1 MKLKYLI
8 IWLAALAAIAC
19 GLLLYESHF
28 LWKVQ
33 ELNLFL
39 QTSLFFKEQMV
50 APAGMLTYFGTWF
63 TQFFHHPWMG
73 VVMLCAWWLLLMWLL
88 KQTFHVAARWAS
100 LMLIPVAL
108 LLLTN
113 VDMGYWVYI
122 LKLRGHFFLTTIATT
137 AVVALLWI
145 FRSLP
150 DKFWLRAVWM
160 VLTGVVGYPLMGIY
174 GLAATLLMGIWSW
187 RLMSRGRAAVY
198 SVIAILVAVAVPLLC
213 YRYVY
218 HETNFANIYYAGLPL
233 FYITERYTNYYIP
246 YYLLALF
253 MLVMVCLPL
262 STKKETAK
270 VKGEKDK
277 ATATKQKQKGKAWLS
292 LAAEVAALAVIAYGV
307 VHFWYK
313 DENFHH
319 EVKMQHLIDQT
330 DWEGVMQEA
339 TTQVDEPTR
348 AIVMMRN
355 LALSRLGRQGEL
367 MYQYRNGA
375 KAYNGPA
382 EMSTMMVVGTLLYY
396 QYGMLN
402 CCNRLSTELGVE
414 FGWRAEH
421 FRYLTRCAL
430 LNGEKKIARKYINI
444 LKNTLYFDEWATNAE
459 KLLDNPQLIA
469 KDKEMEPI
477 THMLHYADILSSE
490 RGNVERF
497 IMRQLAMSTYADDPI
512 FQEQTLLASL
522 WVKDPNI
529 FWRHFTTYVSK
540 HPEGPIPIAYQE
552 AAYLFAMMEDLPN
565 IDQMPLS
572 QGVKESFN
580 KFIET
585 YSQYEGMKAED
596 VRQQAGS
603 LYDNTFFYDY
613 HMMSNLP
620 EY

>member
-187 RLMSRGRAAVY
+187 RLMSRWRAAVY
-198 SVIAILVAVAVPLLC
+198 TVIAILVAVAVPLLC

-233 FYITERYTNYYIP
+233 FYITERYANYYIP

-262 STKKETAK
+262 TTKKETAK

-375 KAYNGPA
+375 KA
-382 EMSTMMVVGTLLYY
+382 S
-396 QYGMLN
+396 
-402 CCNRLSTELGVE
+402 
-414 FGWRAEH
+414 
-421 FRYLTRCAL
+421 L

-552 AAYLFAMMEDLPN
+552 AAYLFAMMENLPN